1 MIIDY
6 LSIINDYLGVDTT
19 LELLLALVVIVL
31 GFIFFK
37 LK

>member
-19 LELLLALVVIVL
+19 PELLLALVVIVL